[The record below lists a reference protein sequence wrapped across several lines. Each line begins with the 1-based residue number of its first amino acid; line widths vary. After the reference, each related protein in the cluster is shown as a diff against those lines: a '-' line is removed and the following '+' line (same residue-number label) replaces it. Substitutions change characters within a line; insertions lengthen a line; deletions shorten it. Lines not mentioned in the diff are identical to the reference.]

1 VKKGRPVSPTAEI
14 ERRVAVTA
22 KKISWSK
29 DFFGTSQ
36 QYTDEV
42 FTVLH
47 EHFPDEED
55 DFINLLAQVLASAL
69 RANSNNRIGK
79 PFEVEVSRELAKLK
93 KLQKSLPSTISA
105 LDSLDDL
112 GREILSRQMMGLF
125 EPESFTGYYN
135 PISKLRYQDRLEDV
149 VAQLKRLDEH
159 VAAVLRLANA
169 ELGSIGRG
177 APPKDGAREIACLCA
192 LCFKDIAQENP
203 PSPSWAPYREEAE
216 GSFYSLVKDI
226 FKVGHVNANPEE
238 YARQASVWAKE
249 N

>member
-1 VKKGRPVSPTAEI
+1 
-14 ERRVAVTA
+14 VTA

-112 GREILSRQMMGLF
+112 VFR
-125 EPESFTGYYN
+125 
-135 PISKLRYQDRLEDV
+135 V
-149 VAQLKRLDEH
+149 
-159 VAAVLRLANA
+159 
-169 ELGSIGRG
+169 
-177 APPKDGAREIACLCA
+177 
-192 LCFKDIAQENP
+192 
-203 PSPSWAPYREEAE
+203 
-216 GSFYSLVKDI
+216 
-226 FKVGHVNANPEE
+226 
-238 YARQASVWAKE
+238 
-249 N
+249 